1 MQYLFLFLLLL
12 ASCGKPDNEV
22 SPQATANV
30 FTSKYEE
37 LFISEEGGP
46 RAVVLNALLENKLNG
61 KQISVENFYRF
72 NADLRAYEKQT
83 IEMLNYKE
91 EKLAKLYVSYE
102 DKLAIYFMPEKV
114 DLNILEQELNLPSI
128 PGKVY
133 SWAKREG
140 DYTKSGDLLIL
151 ANTNLDEVIQNDKN
165 FYAEKVELTNQ
176 LTGLNVNNGM
186 KIKIK
191 IEADYLI
198 QSLTPVRKKKSR
210 RNTHKNF
217 YSDCNEMG
225 NCQCAYTINQPGSTM
240 AKYEINNAN
249 QVKFQVVLGNR
260 TIQSG
265 ALSPVVTDKNKIEAE
280 FDIEEK
286 EADNISFQFNNLLSS
301 VQENVRAY
309 SADDSDCNGE
319 QEVISRRVNAIQ
331 RVVVE
336 KWGRGE
342 IVLRKIKL

>member
-37 LFISEEGGP
+37 LFISEEGNQ
-46 RAVVLNALLENKLNG
+46 RAIILNALLENKLNG
-61 KQISVENFYRF
+61 KQVSAENFYRF
-72 NADLRAYEKQT
+72 NADLREYEKQT

-114 DLNILEQELNLPSI
+114 DLNIIEKELNLPSI

-165 FYAEKVELTNQ
+165 FYAEKVELINQ

-186 KIKIK
+186 KIKMK
-191 IEADYLI
+191 IETDYLI
-198 QSLTPVRKKKSR
+198 QSLTPVRKKKMR
-210 RNTHKNF
+210 RGHKGF
-217 YSDCNEMG
+217 MRECSEMG
-225 NCQCAYTINQPGSTM
+225 TCECAYTINQPSSAM
-240 AKYEINNAN
+240 AKYEVINVN
-249 QVKFQVVLGNR
+249 QVKFQVILGNQIIR
-260 TIQSG
+260 SET
-265 ALSPVVTDKNKIEAE
+265 LPLKFTDRNKIETE

-286 EADNISFQFNNLLSS
+286 DNDDLSFQFNNLLSN
-301 VQENVRAY
+301 VQESVRSYNAE
-309 SADDSDCNGE
+309 DSECNNE
-319 QEVISRRVNAIQ
+319 KEVINRKVNAIQ

-342 IVLRKIKL
+342 GVLRKIKL